1 MRVSVFLLKVHVIR
15 IICND
20 YTPNGVVVVD
30 VVVTVFAAKGLV
42 VEEIEYVKMLYIMVF
57 KFITF

>member
-1 MRVSVFLLKVHVIR
+1 MW

-20 YTPNGVVVVD
+20 YTPNGVVVVVD
-30 VVVTVFAAKGLV
+30 GVAKAAATLVVVV
-42 VEEIEYVKMLYIMVF
+42 VVAEYVKKLRIMVF

>member
-1 MRVSVFLLKVHVIR
+1 LKVHEFR

-30 VVVTVFAAKGLV
+30 VVATVFTTKELV
-42 VEEIEYVKMLYIMVF
+42 GVVDVYVEKLRIMVF